1 MLGAVGSGLHTHTQL
16 TLAAPMHSNH
26 TAHRRHRGT
35 NVDATHPWVRRMSVC
50 TVMYNHL
57 GSSGFAGLCGLLHS
71 LGVFKVTTQKVAQ
84 AVLQHVESATL
95 FHIFEVP
102 HSTVPLIT
110 LATCE
115 ADSIGCAKRRDEPLS
130 YSEPRIE
137 GGAATWGTRGKSVDS
152 LASDSHTHRCWDG
165 RTFRACPRTSIYTHY
180 KSTATTSTSLSKFA
194 PSS

>member
-1 MLGAVGSGLHTHTQL
+1 
-16 TLAAPMHSNH
+16 MHSNH

-71 LGVFKVTTQKVAQ
+71 LGVFEVTTKEVAQ
-84 AVLQHVESATL
+84 AVLQHVES

-102 HSTVPLIT
+102 HYLSSPWPLVGLT
-110 LATCE
+110 LQA
-115 ADSIGCAKRRDEPLS
+115 IGCAKRREPLN

-137 GGAATWGTRGKSVDS
+137 GGAA
-152 LASDSHTHRCWDG
+152 A
-165 RTFRACPRTSIYTHY
+165 
-180 KSTATTSTSLSKFA
+180 
-194 PSS
+194 